1 MTQGS
6 YYPKIVSFLERLEAR
21 QVQNTP
27 TGAYLVWR
35 DDDGPWMVAGP
46 DIDWFR
52 GDGPLPDLPGL
63 TMSATNKPINRA
75 RPNRAPN
82 TSEGSATAQCSS
94 HKADATKPSAGARPN
109 RAPNTSEGSA
119 TARCSS
125 NKTDPTK
132 PSATAHPQSKKTRKQ
147 SCSHR
152 PAQPRHKPR
161 ENHSKA
167 PAGDQKSR
175 KPLKYSQILS
185 LKKLTIDN

>member
-52 GDGPLPDLPGL
+52 GDGPLPDLEGL
-63 TMSATNKPINRA
+63 TMSVTNKPIN
-75 RPNRAPN
+75 
-82 TSEGSATAQCSS
+82 
-94 HKADATKPSAGARPN
+94 KARPN

-125 NKTDPTK
+125 RKTGPTK
-132 PSATAHPQSKKTRKQ
+132 RSATARCSGRKTGATKRATAARLSRNTKQRKTI
-147 SCSHR
+147 
-152 PAQPRHKPR
+152 PNPGGGPKIPII
-161 ENHSKA
+161 
-167 PAGDQKSR
+167 
-175 KPLKYSQILS
+175 SQILS
-185 LKKLTIDN
+185 NALI